1 MQWNNMS
8 YSSIR
13 LRSPRVTLGYIVAL
27 VGLSGA
33 IASACSA
40 SGEDDGGDGTG
51 NSGNGASGNSGNGGD
66 GVGGGL
72 LGGAGNEGVG
82 GGCADISVTA
92 QELPLDMYIM
102 LDKSGSMQDGN
113 KWGSV
118 TSALNTF
125 VGLPEADGL
134 GVGLQF
140 FPVDSGVNCQMF
152 QQCTVD
158 ADCGDPQCGPCFG
171 GQFCIGSS
179 DSCDSNDYATPNQ
192 PIAVL
197 PGAAGAITA
206 AINSQSP
213 DGDSTPTGVALQGAV
228 DYSTAWAI
236 ANPDHVVINVLAT
249 DGDPTGCEP
258 TDLATINGIAAAGA
272 NGSPQIL
279 TFVIGVGSSLS
290 ALNGIAAAGGTQQA
304 FLVDTN
310 ANVSQQ
316 FLDALVQIQ
325 GAALGCT
332 YQVPIPEEGT
342 PDFDTVQV
350 VYTPG
355 DGGAEEVL
363 THVSGQADCVNAGG
377 PAWYYDNNTTPTKVI
392 MCDDTCSIISAD
404 DMGTVDIVIDCET
417 LIK

>member
-1 MQWNNMS
+1 MQWKNTNTLS
-8 YSSIR
+8 YTS
-13 LRSPRVTLGYIVAL
+13 LRHHPRFRLGYIVAL
-27 VGLSGA
+27 VGLTGA

-40 SGEDDGGDGTG
+40 SGEDDGDGGTG
-51 NSGNGASGNSGNGGD
+51 NSGTGASSSGGE

-72 LGGAGNEGVG
+72 LGGSGNEGVG
-82 GGCADISVTA
+82 GGCADITVTA
-92 QELPLDMYIM
+92 EELPLDMYIM
-102 LDKSGSMQDGN
+102 LDRSASMQDSS

-125 VGLPEADGL
+125 VDLPEASGL

-140 FPVDSGVNCQMF
+140 FPLDSGANCQLLQM
-152 QQCTVD
+152 CTVD

-171 GQFCIGSS
+171 GQFCVGSS
-179 DSCDSNDYATPNQ
+179 DSCDSADYATPNQ
-192 PIAVL
+192 AVALL
-197 PGAAGAITA
+197 PGAAGAIKA
-206 AINSQSP
+206 AINSESP
-213 DGDSTPTGVALQGAV
+213 NGDSTPTGVALQGAV
-228 DYSTAWAI
+228 DHSTAWAI
-236 ANPDHVVINVLAT
+236 ANPNRVVINVLAT

-279 TFVIGVGSSLS
+279 TFVIGVGSSLG

-304 FLVDTN
+304 FLVDTS

-325 GAALGCT
+325 GTALGCT

-350 VYTPG
+350 VFTPG
-355 DGGAEEVL
+355 DGSGEEVIQ
-363 THVSGQADCVNAGG
+363 HIAGPADCVNASG
-377 PAWYYDNNTTPTKVI
+377 PAWYYDNNAAPTKVLF
-392 MCDDTCSIISAD
+392 CEDTCTLISND